1 MSSDYWMGLG
11 LTEAL
16 LSKNSY
22 LLLFALWLAYRVLIA
37 LYNISPLHPLH
48 KFPGPKLAA
57 MGYLYEGYYDFILV
71 GRYGHEIR
79 RMHEIYGKTPY
90 PMTATVVEVT
100 HAESETNI

>member
-1 MSSDYWMGLG
+1 MVSKYFMGLG
-11 LTEAL
+11 EPKAL
-16 LSKNSY
+16 LSLSTVT
-22 LLLFALWLAYRVLIA
+22 LLFVVWLVYRVLIA

-79 RMHEIYGKTPY
+79 RMHEKYGKIFKSQQFRGPSL
-90 PMTATVVEVT
+90 PRLL
-100 HAESETNI
+100 SN